1 MKKLSLLSKTFLFVI
16 FFVLVFVI
24 GKTILIT
31 LHIVSFNKTDNW
43 KVVEKSNDPLYDKIM
58 SLETNIENRVNN
70 YFPLYQNIN
79 SIYYNSIMNIDTL
92 YLRDIYLKNNS
103 DNEKVFYT

>member
-16 FFVLVFVI
+16 FFVLVFVV

-31 LHIVSFNKTDNW
+31 LHIVSFNKGDNW

-79 SIYYNSIMNIDTL
+79 SIYYNSFN
-92 YLRDIYLKNNS
+92 
-103 DNEKVFYT
+103 